1 MDEKFIFLYL
11 DAVSICSP
19 FHQLFFSCNLIF
31 MEISF
36 SSHPNVN
43 ELQNFVYEQAH
54 LKFCVDL
61 IGSNAIETK

>member
-1 MDEKFIFLYL
+1 
-11 DAVSICSP
+11 
-19 FHQLFFSCNLIF
+19 

-43 ELQNFVYEQAH
+43 ELQNFAYEQAH